1 MTLAIVRYD
10 DVAPQP
16 WKNGGGVTRDLLAWP
31 SPADWQLRI
40 SVAEVARGG
49 PFSAYPGVQRWF
61 AVAQGAGVLLQF
73 GEKLTKLNTDS
84 EPLQFDGADAP
95 GCELVAGAT
104 LDLNLMAQRSS
115 GHAQMARALPGVP
128 WIDEKAPLRAL
139 FTARP
144 AELILDGRLVAT
156 LPAMSMAWT
165 GAATGRSWSL
175 GHDGQDGRTPLAW
188 WLSFT
193 PNRA

>member
-1 MTLAIVRYD
+1 MTLAIVRHD

-16 WKNGGGVTRDLLAWP
+16 WKNGGGITRDLLAWP
-31 SPADWQLRI
+31 EPANWQLRI

-61 AVAQGAGVLLQF
+61 AVVQGAGVLLQF
-73 GEKLTKLNTDS
+73 ADKTTKLNTDS
-84 EPLQFDGADAP
+84 EPLPFDGADAP

-104 LDLNLMAQRSS
+104 LDLNLMAQQQAGSAR
-115 GHAQMARALPGVP
+115 MARAVPGVA
-128 WIDEKAPLRAL
+128 WIDPAPLRAV

-144 AELILDGRLVAT
+144 VELILDGRLVAT

-165 GAATGRSWSL
+165 AAAAGRSWSL
-175 GHDGQDGRTPLAW
+175 GHDGPETRAPLAW
-188 WLSFT
+188 WMSFT
-193 PNRA
+193 PRHP

>member
-1 MTLAIVRYD
+1 MTLAIVRHD

-16 WKNGGGVTRDLLAWP
+16 WKNGGGLTRDLLAWP

-61 AVAQGAGVLLQF
+61 AVVQGAGVLLQF
-73 GEKLTKLNTDS
+73 GERGVKLNTES
-84 EPLQFDGADAP
+84 EPFEFDGAQAP

-104 LDLNLMAQRSS
+104 LDLNLMAQQGAGR
-115 GHAQMARALPGVP
+115 ARMQRALPGQP
-128 WIDEKAPLRAL
+128 WLDDAPLRAL

-144 AELILDGRLVAT
+144 AELVLDGRLVAT
-156 LPAMSMAWT
+156 LPAMSLAWT
-165 GAATGRSWSL
+165 ATATGRSWSL
-175 GHDGQDGRTPLAW
+175 GADTRAPLAW
-188 WLSFT
+188 WMSFQ
-193 PNRA
+193 PVPR